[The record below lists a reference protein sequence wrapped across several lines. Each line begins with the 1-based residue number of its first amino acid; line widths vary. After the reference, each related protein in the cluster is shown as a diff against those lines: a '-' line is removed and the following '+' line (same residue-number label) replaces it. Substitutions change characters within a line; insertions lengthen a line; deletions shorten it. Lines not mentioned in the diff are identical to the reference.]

1 MEVHLPKP
9 LHGWREFAGE
19 VGIIVLGVLIALGAE
34 QFVEALHWR
43 HEVHDTREAI
53 DAELSRDLAALQFRL
68 DQRACVAQRAAELD
82 RWSREIGSGHHL
94 RLKKPVDQPIYF
106 AIRTA
111 VWDSTTGEVMS
122 RMPLEAKLNYAAL
135 YSSMKSF
142 EELLRDEAD
151 QWTIVVSYE
160 ENKDLDRREL
170 HEVRAAINDIKFSN
184 EFVEVFKT
192 RGDEFSSKLGLRPQ
206 RDIAGK
212 LRRHADQTNRAL
224 CEPLL

>member
-1 MEVHLPKP
+1 MHIHLPKP

-34 QFVEALHWR
+34 QFVESLHWR
-43 HEVHDTREAI
+43 HEVHETRKAI

-68 DQRACVAQRAAELD
+68 DQRGCVAQRVAELD
-82 RWSREIGSGHHL
+82 RWSREIGSGHSL
-94 RLKKPVDQPIYF
+94 TLKKNVDQPIYF

-122 RMPLEAKLNYAAL
+122 RMPLDAKLNYAAL

-142 EELLRDEAD
+142 DDLLRDEAD
-151 QWTIVVSYE
+151 QWTVIASYE

-170 HEVRAAINDIKFSN
+170 HEVRAAINNLKFSN

-192 RGDEFSSKLGLRPQ
+192 RDDEISSKLGLMPQ
-206 RDIAGK
+206 RDIAGT
-212 LRRHADQTNRAL
+212 LRRHADETNRAL
-224 CEPLL
+224 CQPLL